1 MNRKI
6 LALFAVVAVF
16 SFVGAQGAAAHEVT
30 KTAIT
35 KLLNQPLEGMAG
47 QEANVVLFEVTP
59 GWTIAN
65 HTHPGHI
72 FVYMLQGSIKIE
84 VEGQP
89 AEVLAPGDVLYE
101 LPGPNMV
108 ANNISSTKGAR
119 FLVFQVGE
127 IGKPLT
133 VFVE

>member
-16 SFVGAQGAAAHEVT
+16 SFVGMQGAAAQD

-35 KLLNQPLEGMAG
+35 KLMNMPLDGMAG
-47 QEANVVLFEVTP
+47 QEANVVLFEVAP

-65 HTHPGHI
+65 HSHPGHI

-101 LPGPNMV
+101 LPGRNMV
-108 ANNISSTKGAR
+108 ANNISSTKGAK

-127 IGKPLT
+127 IGKPVT

>member
-16 SFVGAQGAAAHEVT
+16 SFVGAQGAAAHEVK

-35 KLLNQPLEGMAG
+35 KLLNTSLDGIAG
-47 QEANVVLFEVTP
+47 QEANVVLFEVAP

-65 HTHPGHI
+65 HSHPGHI

-84 VEGQP
+84 VEGEP
-89 AEVLAPGDVLYE
+89 AHVLSAGDVLHE
-101 LPGPNMV
+101 IPGRNMV
-108 ANNISSTKGAR
+108 ANNVSSTKGAR

-133 VFVE
+133 VFAE